1 MGEPSAIRNVS
12 LYREDFFLWTQ
23 EQAKLLQ
30 ERRFDEIDL
39 DHLVDEVKSVGRS
52 ERSEIE
58 NRLVVLVAHLLKWR
72 LQPGHRSSGWRGTI
86 AEQRRRL
93 ARALEASPS
102 LRDYPA
108 EVFRDFAYLSARLE
122 AAKDTGIDFTL
133 FPETPPFTVGQAL
146 DEGFLPKEPDL
157 CDQS

>member
-1 MGEPSAIRNVS
+1 MGEPSSIRNVA
-12 LYREDFFLWTQ
+12 LYEEDFLLWTE

-39 DHLVDEVKSVGRS
+39 DNLVDEVRSVGRS

-58 NRLVVLVAHLLKWR
+58 NRLIILVTHLLKWH
-72 LQPGHRSSGWRGTI
+72 LQPGHRSGGWRGTI

-93 ARALEASPS
+93 ARVLKASPS

-108 EVFRDFAYLSARLE
+108 EVFHDFAYLSARLE
-122 AAKDTGIDFTL
+122 AAKETGIDLTL
-133 FPETPPFTVGQAL
+133 FPEAPPFTLEQAL
-146 DEGFLPKEPDL
+146 DDEFLPKEPDL
-157 CDQS
+157 CVQS